1 MIGLLNNIKGIGE
14 YIIEL
19 WKSGASTIYGE
30 WLPKI
35 VENAGRNFL
44 PILGN
49 YFKGLFKGL
58 GDIFNGKGKGDF
70 GTDLTVA
77 EAGGETSSQGKT
89 VMLNNGFG
97 KK

>member
-44 PILGN
+44 PMLGN
-49 YFKGLFKGL
+49 YFKDYLKVL
-58 GDIFNGKGKGDF
+58 VIYLMVKAKEISE
-70 GTDLTVA
+70 LI
-77 EAGGETSSQGKT
+77 
-89 VMLNNGFG
+89 
-97 KK
+97 